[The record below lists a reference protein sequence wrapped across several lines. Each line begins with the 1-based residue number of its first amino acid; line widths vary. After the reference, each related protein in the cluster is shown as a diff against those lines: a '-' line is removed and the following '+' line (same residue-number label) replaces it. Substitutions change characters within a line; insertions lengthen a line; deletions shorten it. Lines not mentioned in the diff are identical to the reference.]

1 MYRVSWNQKLDYK
14 WKKNTTTMETK
25 IQRNGKQKD
34 GESLCTAAYAI
45 RGEYMR
51 TARHPQGSRMA
62 TPGGPAPLRKI
73 EAQGWEL
80 QGGVVPQSKWPEL
93 IMY

>member
-1 MYRVSWNQKLDYK
+1 
-14 WKKNTTTMETK
+14 METK

-34 GESLCTAAYAI
+34 GESLCTAAYVI

-51 TARHPQGSRMA
+51 TARRPQGSRMA

-73 EAQGWEL
+73 EAQG
-80 QGGVVPQSKWPEL
+80 
-93 IMY
+93 